1 MSEWIEKKV
10 KELCI
15 IGRGR
20 VISQDEIN
28 SNPGIYPVFSSQTA
42 NNGEM
47 GKIETFD
54 FEGEYVTWTTDG
66 ANAGTVFYRSGKFNC
81 TNVCG
86 TLKEKENDSLDLQFF
101 SYLLST
107 EAKKHVSYIG
117 NPKLM
122 NGVMAEV
129 KLNLPKDKPEQTH
142 IAEILSTADEAIAHT
157 EALIAKYQRIKTGLM
172 QDLLTKGIDENGN
185 IRSKETHKFVVKNG
199 VEVPEEWEVDNL
211 GNLCKKGGG
220 SIQTGPFGSQLHAE
234 DYKEEGIPIITVE
247 HLVDNRIA
255 HNNLPLVGEDDYKR
269 LKKYILNTGDLVFSR
284 VGAIDRCSIT
294 SESENGWMFSGR
306 CLRVRPGKLFNSHF
320 LMYQLNFDLARNYI
334 LSNAVGS
341 TMKCLN
347 TTILSETPVFLP
359 KTTEQIQI
367 SERIKSFENQLN
379 QLNNRKNKLQ
389 SLKTGL
395 MQDLLS
401 GKVRVNMDS
410 KN

>member
-1 MSEWIEKKV
+1 MSEWLEKKV

-28 SNPGIYPVFSSQTA
+28 SNLGIYPVFSSQTA

-47 GKIETFD
+47 GKIESYDFD
-54 FEGEYVTWTTDG
+54 GEYVTWTTDG

-86 TLKEKENDSLDLQFF
+86 TLKEKEENTLDLRFF

-122 NGVMAEV
+122 NGIMADI
-129 KLNLPKDKPEQTH
+129 KLNLPKDKPEQTR
-142 IAEILSTADEAIAHT
+142 IAEILSTTDEAIAQT

-199 VEVPEEWEVDNL
+199 IEVPEEWAVDNL
-211 GNLCKKGGG
+211 GTIINA
-220 SIQTGPFGSQLHAE
+220 IDPQPDHRTPAQVE
-234 DYKEEGIPIITVE
+234 NGIPYLGIND
-247 HLVDNRIA
+247 VDETGNIDYRKCRKVGINILEE
-255 HNNLPLVGEDDYKR
+255 HNNRYQLRVGDIIFGKIGTIGEPKR
-269 LKKYILNTGDLVFSR
+269 LINLENITLSANVILIQPIENSDFIYWVLN
-284 VGAIDRCSIT
+284 
-294 SESENGWMFSGR
+294 SENIKHQVNNSIHSTSQPAFGMEKIRALKISIPKPDEQER
-306 CLRVRPGKLFNSHF
+306 IGKLLNDAQENIFSTTK
-320 LMYQLNFDLARNYI
+320 QLI
-334 LSNAVGS
+334 
-341 TMKCLN
+341 
-347 TTILSETPVFLP
+347 
-359 KTTEQIQI
+359 
-367 SERIKSFENQLN
+367 
-379 QLNNRKNKLQ
+379 KLQ
-389 SLKTGL
+389 SIKIGL

-401 GKVRVNMDS
+401 GKVRVKPNN

>member
-1 MSEWIEKKV
+1 MSEWLEKKV

-66 ANAGTVFYRSGKFNC
+66 ANAGTVFYRSGRFNC

-129 KLNLPKDKPEQTH
+129 KLNLPKSKPEQTR

-199 VEVPEEWEVDNL
+199 IEVPEEWEVIKLIDCVDKSTIITY
-211 GNLCKKGGG
+211 G
-220 SIQTGPFGSQLHAE
+220 IVQTGLHVVDGIRVLRTVDLQKDKIDSSNLLRTTE
-234 DYKEEGIPIITVE
+234 EISNSYKRTILKKFDLVCNVRASVGDFNIIDDDDLVGCNTTRGVARISPKKEINPYYLLWFLRSERNTKQMELLIKGTTFIDINIADLREIWIPIPNNKSE
-247 HLVDNRIA
+247 QDKIA
-255 HNNLPLVGEDDYKR
+255 D
-269 LKKYILNTGDLVFSR
+269 
-284 VGAIDRCSIT
+284 
-294 SESENGWMFSGR
+294 
-306 CLRVRPGKLFNSHF
+306 KL
-320 LMYQLNFDLARNYI
+320 
-334 LSNAVGS
+334 
-341 TMKCLN
+341 
-347 TTILSETPVFLP
+347 
-359 KTTEQIQI
+359 IQI
-367 SERIKSFENQLN
+367 TDTLQDYNRQL
-379 QLNNRKNKLQ
+379 LKLQ

-401 GKVRVNMDS
+401 GKVRVNMDN

>member
-1 MSEWIEKKV
+1 MSDWLEKKV

-66 ANAGTVFYRSGKFNC
+66 ANAGTVFYRSGRFNC

-129 KLNLPKDKPEQTH
+129 KLNLPKDKPEQTR

-172 QDLLTKGIDENGN
+172 QDLLTRGIDENGN
-185 IRSKETHKFVVKNG
+185 IRSKATHKFVVKNG
-199 VEVPEEWEVDNL
+199 IEAPEEWEVVELSSLVGNDSPIVYGILMPGYGYENGIPVVKVKDIRDEQILLNDLLLTSPEIAKSYERSSLKQGDLLFTIRGTVGRCAFVPKELDGANITQDTARIRVSGISPLFLRFCFELEFLKRYIDLHTIGQAVKGINL
-211 GNLCKKGGG
+211 KDLRKMPIPKPILNESDIIAQKIN
-220 SIQTGPFGSQLHAE
+220 SIQN
-234 DYKEEGIPIITVE
+234 IIDS
-247 HLVDNRIA
+247 LNS
-255 HNNLPLVGEDDYKR
+255 NLL
-269 LKKYILNTGDLVFSR
+269 
-284 VGAIDRCSIT
+284 
-294 SESENGWMFSGR
+294 
-306 CLRVRPGKLFNSHF
+306 
-320 LMYQLNFDLARNYI
+320 
-334 LSNAVGS
+334 
-341 TMKCLN
+341 
-347 TTILSETPVFLP
+347 
-359 KTTEQIQI
+359 
-367 SERIKSFENQLN
+367 
-379 QLNNRKNKLQ
+379 KLQ

-401 GKVRVNMDS
+401 GKVRVNI
-410 KN
+410 N

>member
-28 SNPGIYPVFSSQTA
+28 PNPGIYPVFSSQTA

-172 QDLLTKGIDENGN
+172 QDLLTRGIDENGN
-185 IRSKETHKFVVKNG
+185 IRSKETHKFIHSGFRNVFIPEKWISATFKNITK
-199 VEVPEEWEVDNL
+199 
-211 GNLCKKGGG
+211 CKQGLQIPIEKR
-220 SIQTGPFGSQLHAE
+220 F
-234 DYKEEGIPIITVE
+234 KEEGLGRLPYITVQAINSRFKNPEFIQNANIGVICNVEDILFTRTGNTGEIITGIEGVFHNNFFRLDYNRELIEKEYLITFLKWQPIQILIKDLAGTTTIPDLNHKDFFTIPIFFPKDKKEQVRIIEKITGIQNDINIIE
-247 HLVDNRIA
+247 K
-255 HNNLPLVGEDDYKR
+255 NLK
-269 LKKYILNTGDLVFSR
+269 
-284 VGAIDRCSIT
+284 
-294 SESENGWMFSGR
+294 
-306 CLRVRPGKLFNSHF
+306 
-320 LMYQLNFDLARNYI
+320 
-334 LSNAVGS
+334 
-341 TMKCLN
+341 
-347 TTILSETPVFLP
+347 
-359 KTTEQIQI
+359 
-367 SERIKSFENQLN
+367 
-379 QLNNRKNKLQ
+379 KLQ